1 MKILKLLNKKNLII
15 LIIYK
20 FLFISNL
27 YSEEVVDIWNLDKS
41 DNKESS
47 QIIIE
52 ENDDNIEKSVFINN
66 SKKINTTPV
75 DEGDFLNL
83 EEETV
88 FGLYDPQKNNL
99 SIDMWTYS
107 DGKKISKI
115 MNNIKKMNLSKDSKN
130 ILNIAILTNSYPP
143 QKNITKEDFLS
154 FQSSWLIKN
163 NDLELIKKYLINNHT
178 LKNNILLARYFVD
191 QKLSRTKLDEA
202 CRIFEEIKKSINDSY
217 LSKFYIYC
225 LINDNKK
232 EEAQLQFDLIKE
244 NGFTDTFF
252 EKIFFYLIGYEDEIN
267 SEISED
273 SLLDFHLSHRTNLEF
288 KFIPKNSTSNLVWK
302 YLSSSNLL
310 ENVNNI
316 DLEDQD
322 KIFTIEKATSQKN
335 YTEKELF
342 DLYKRFTFNIDQLL
356 NVKQSYKLLT
366 KSEARALVYQ
376 GILIT
381 TETKKKIELIKILKT
396 MFEKDEISNAFN
408 DKLIFFLKNIDIE
421 DVPSNHTNFYNFY
434 IKNEIKLSTKIK
446 FNNKIIHQSKLLNY
460 FKNDLDV
467 KFIEK
472 ELSNLLKKIKKNK
485 NYFFTH
491 KDNILI
497 ESLKSDGVQI
507 PKKYNN
513 FYKSVD
519 ANIPIDI
526 QVLINN
532 NETGLTLLRLV
543 EIIGEDKI
551 QDIDDETLYF
561 IVSVLNQLDMD
572 TLRNK
577 ILLKILPLKS

>member
-1 MKILKLLNKKNLII
+1 
-15 LIIYK
+15 
-20 FLFISNL
+20 
-27 YSEEVVDIWNLDKS
+27 
-41 DNKESS
+41 
-47 QIIIE
+47 
-52 ENDDNIEKSVFINN
+52 
-66 SKKINTTPV
+66 
-75 DEGDFLNL
+75 
-83 EEETV
+83 
-88 FGLYDPQKNNL
+88 
-99 SIDMWTYS
+99 
-107 DGKKISKI
+107 
-115 MNNIKKMNLSKDSKN
+115 
-130 ILNIAILTNSYPP
+130 
-143 QKNITKEDFLS
+143 
-154 FQSSWLIKN
+154 
-163 NDLELIKKYLINNHT
+163 
-178 LKNNILLARYFVD
+178 
-191 QKLSRTKLDEA
+191 
-202 CRIFEEIKKSINDSY
+202 
-217 LSKFYIYC
+217 
-225 LINDNKK
+225 
-232 EEAQLQFDLIKE
+232 
-244 NGFTDTFF
+244 
-252 EKIFFYLIGYEDEIN
+252 
-267 SEISED
+267 
-273 SLLDFHLSHRTNLEF
+273 
-288 KFIPKNSTSNLVWK
+288 
-302 YLSSSNLL
+302 
-310 ENVNNI
+310 
-316 DLEDQD
+316 
-322 KIFTIEKATSQKN
+322 
-335 YTEKELF
+335 
-342 DLYKRFTFNIDQLL
+342 
-356 NVKQSYKLLT
+356 
-366 KSEARALVYQ
+366 
-376 GILIT
+376 
-381 TETKKKIELIKILKT
+381 